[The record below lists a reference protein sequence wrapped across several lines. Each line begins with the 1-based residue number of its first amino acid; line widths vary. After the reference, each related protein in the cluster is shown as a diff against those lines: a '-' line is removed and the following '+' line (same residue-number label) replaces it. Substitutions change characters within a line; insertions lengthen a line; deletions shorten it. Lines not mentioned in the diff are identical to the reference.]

1 MIRRS
6 VLFLSV
12 LLVGFAACSA
22 NASDEAKTS
31 DSPEA
36 SSRTYAQ
43 NYRDMMLSNCIA
55 RAYEKEPSASNDANA
70 SADVMIEWTQYD
82 AENGSKPMDEL
93 IGRYLNRDYHHF
105 LVEYQGVKFGLL
117 KCLDMY
123 HSKELDA
130 QVKRYVGKPNHTYRQ
145 DHPPKVVR

>member
-1 MIRRS
+1 MTPCR
-6 VLFLSV
+6 FFAM
-12 LLVGFAACSA
+12 LLIGLAACPA
-22 NASDEAKTS
+22 NASDEAKAG

-36 SSRTYAQ
+36 GSRTYAQ
-43 NYRDMMLSNCIA
+43 NYKDMLLAGCIA
-55 RAYEKEPSASNDANA
+55 RAYDKEEDASKDASSTA
-70 SADVMIEWTQYD
+70 SVLLEWTQYD
-82 AENGSKPMDEL
+82 AEHSPDAIDSLLKG
-93 IGRYLNRDYHHF
+93 YLNRDYHHF

>member
-22 NASDEAKTS
+22 NASDEAKTG

-36 SSRTYAQ
+36 GSRTYAQ
-43 NYRDMMLSNCIA
+43 NYKDMLLAWCIA
-55 RAYEKEPSASNDANA
+55 RAYEKEPVASKDAASTGSALDEVGNYDVEHSTDAID
-70 SADVMIEWTQYD
+70 SLL
-82 AENGSKPMDEL
+82 K
-93 IGRYLNRDYHHF
+93 RYLNRDYHHP
-105 LVEYQGVKFGLL
+105 LVEYKGVQFGLL

-130 QVKRYVGKPNHTYRQ
+130 QVKRYVGKPNRTYRQ
-145 DHPPKVVR
+145 DDPFKKLR